1 MVERSTKELILEV
14 ARRRFAD
21 HGYSGTSLNQIAD
34 EVGIRRPSLLHHFPS
49 KDALYRAVVLDS
61 FADWVEL
68 VDNAI
73 EGPREGW
80 AQVERMLRAAF
91 RFFEEH
97 PDFVRLVR
105 WEALEGGPILREELA
120 VLLRPLFDRG
130 AAFLERE
137 MDAGRL
143 RRYDARQLLLTGYG
157 AVLSYLSDAPLMND
171 LLDID
176 PLSADALA
184 ARREHVINV
193 LRHAVVPD
201 ADALAHHFTSCCQRS
216 SSDASPNTSAADR
229 LDASV
234 EEQQQVATPARASR
248 RRPWRARGVTSTPSA
263 ARRTSH
269 SPSPSVQWRWID
281 SPAPCSVDSRRQ
293 NGISPKNSSMPS
305 TASVVL
311 DRLGRAGRGLRVPAV
326 HRGLV
331 RLAPGP
337 EAGGA
342 VVGPRPRRASRD
354 RRAAARRPRGRHPP
368 RTSRAARPAAGGSAS
383 DQ

>member
-21 HGYSGTSLNQIAD
+21 HGYSGTSLNLIAD

-61 FADWVEL
+61 FSDWVAL

-97 PDFVRLVR
+97 PEFVRLVR
-105 WEALEGGPILREELA
+105 WEALEGGPRLREELA

-176 PLSADALA
+176 PLSAEALA

-193 LRHAVVPD
+193 LKHAVVPD
-201 ADALAHHFTSCCQRS
+201 
-216 SSDASPNTSAADR
+216 
-229 LDASV
+229 
-234 EEQQQVATPARASR
+234 
-248 RRPWRARGVTSTPSA
+248 G
-263 ARRTSH
+263 
-269 SPSPSVQWRWID
+269 
-281 SPAPCSVDSRRQ
+281 
-293 NGISPKNSSMPS
+293 
-305 TASVVL
+305 
-311 DRLGRAGRGLRVPAV
+311 
-326 HRGLV
+326 
-331 RLAPGP
+331 
-337 EAGGA
+337 
-342 VVGPRPRRASRD
+342 
-354 RRAAARRPRGRHPP
+354 
-368 RTSRAARPAAGGSAS
+368 
-383 DQ
+383 

>member
-1 MVERSTKELILEV
+1 VALAASRPQPADLPASKEHMVERSTKDLVLEV
-14 ARRRFAD
+14 ARHCFAD

-49 KDALYRAVVLDS
+49 KDALYRAVIVDS

-68 VDNAI
+68 VDNAT
-73 EGPREGW
+73 EGDREGW
-80 AQVERMLRAAF
+80 PQVERMLRAAF

-105 WEALEGGPILREELA
+105 WEALEGGPFLREELA

-201 ADALAHHFTSCCQRS
+201 A
-216 SSDASPNTSAADR
+216 
-229 LDASV
+229 
-234 EEQQQVATPARASR
+234 
-248 RRPWRARGVTSTPSA
+248 
-263 ARRTSH
+263 
-269 SPSPSVQWRWID
+269 
-281 SPAPCSVDSRRQ
+281 
-293 NGISPKNSSMPS
+293 
-305 TASVVL
+305 
-311 DRLGRAGRGLRVPAV
+311 
-326 HRGLV
+326 
-331 RLAPGP
+331 
-337 EAGGA
+337 
-342 VVGPRPRRASRD
+342 
-354 RRAAARRPRGRHPP
+354 
-368 RTSRAARPAAGGSAS
+368 
-383 DQ
+383 

>member
-1 MVERSTKELILEV
+1 MVERSTKEHILEV

-61 FADWVEL
+61 FADWVAL

-73 EGPREGW
+73 QGPHEGW

-97 PDFVRLVR
+97 PEFVRLVR

-184 ARREHVINV
+184 ARREHVVNV

-201 ADALAHHFTSCCQRS
+201 S
-216 SSDASPNTSAADR
+216 
-229 LDASV
+229 
-234 EEQQQVATPARASR
+234 
-248 RRPWRARGVTSTPSA
+248 
-263 ARRTSH
+263 
-269 SPSPSVQWRWID
+269 
-281 SPAPCSVDSRRQ
+281 
-293 NGISPKNSSMPS
+293 
-305 TASVVL
+305 
-311 DRLGRAGRGLRVPAV
+311 
-326 HRGLV
+326 
-331 RLAPGP
+331 
-337 EAGGA
+337 
-342 VVGPRPRRASRD
+342 
-354 RRAAARRPRGRHPP
+354 
-368 RTSRAARPAAGGSAS
+368 
-383 DQ
+383 